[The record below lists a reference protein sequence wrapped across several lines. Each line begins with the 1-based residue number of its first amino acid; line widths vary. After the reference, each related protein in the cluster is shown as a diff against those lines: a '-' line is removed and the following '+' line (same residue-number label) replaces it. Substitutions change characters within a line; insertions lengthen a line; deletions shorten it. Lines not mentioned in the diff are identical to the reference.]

1 MLLKNAKIV
10 LENKIIENGWIEIKD
25 SKIFKINE
33 NSTNRDGID
42 LNGNWLLPGFI
53 DCHVHGGYGVDF
65 ETGDKD
71 RFATFAKNVVKEGVT
86 SYIQSSVTNSD
97 EKNLKILQ
105 EFQEFQNSQN
115 LFGAKCLGVHLEGPF
130 ISNEKK
136 GAHQTSLLKTPS
148 ITNLENIIKNNKNLI
163 KIITFAPEL
172 QNGDFTKY
180 LIKNNIIPS
189 AGHSNIEFDQFKKDY
204 QLGIKHITH
213 LYNGMSGVNHQ
224 NPGLTAAALYYD
236 DILCELITDGIHIN
250 QDILKLTYKI
260 KGSKGIC
267 IITDAMNAKGLADGE
282 YNLGDLEVVKTGIKV
297 CLKNTPT
304 LAGSASTYDHN
315 IRVMLNLIKDMS
327 MCDLINMSSIN
338 IAKQL
343 NIFNETGSITVGKK
357 ADLVVLDKNFYV
369 LKTIVEGKVYYN
381 K

>member
-25 SKIFKINE
+25 SKIFKIDE
-33 NSTNRDGID
+33 NPTNRDGID

-115 LFGAKCLGVHLEGPF
+115 LFGAKCLGIHLEGPF
-130 ISNEKK
+130 ISKEKK

-163 KIITFAPEL
+163 KIVTFAPEL

-189 AGHSNIEFDQFKKDY
+189 AGHSNIEFDQFKKDH

-213 LYNGMSGVNHQ
+213 LYNGMSGVTHQ
-224 NPGLTAAALYYD
+224 NPGLAAAALYYD
-236 DILCELITDGIHIN
+236 DILCELITDGIHVN

-282 YNLGDLEVVKTGIKV
+282 YSLGDLEVVKTGIKV
-297 CLKNTPT
+297 CLKNTTT